1 MPASSSASVRLP
13 TTATHTVAPSTIST
27 PLLPL
32 GHWLGDPSSLVG
44 ARRGSHPPVASGSG
58 QSRPGGATSGRAS
71 WAARGGMFQQT
82 AALRPEQALLGAAA
96 LKGAST
102 LSNGTLG

>member
-1 MPASSSASVRLP
+1 
-13 TTATHTVAPSTIST
+13 
-27 PLLPL
+27 
-32 GHWLGDPSSLVG
+32 
-44 ARRGSHPPVASGSG
+44 
-58 QSRPGGATSGRAS
+58 
-71 WAARGGMFQQT
+71 MFQQT